1 MAAKSALNTY
11 FTLLSD
17 VLRLLLSTFLTFGPE
32 NEKAIFLVRTLL
44 SDYRGNMVGV
54 FKRAVVFQD
63 MHEPNFLQATSTPSS
78 NMGDKELR
86 RLVDECAKAYTG
98 LAVGSGFLDYEDEEG
113 LGGNGVVG
121 GTGLGRSQYGGS
133 GGFT

>member
-1 MAAKSALNTY
+1 M
-11 FTLLSD
+11 
-17 VLRLLLSTFLTFGPE
+17 
-32 NEKAIFLVRTLL
+32 RTLL

-54 FKRAVVFQD
+54 FKRAVATQQI
-63 MHEPNFLQATSTPSS
+63 HQEPNFLQASLALSM
-78 NMGDKELR
+78 NGGDKELR

-98 LAVGSGFLDYEDEEG
+98 LAVGSGFLEYEDEEG

-121 GTGLGRSQYGGS
+121 GNGIGRSHYGGG